1 MNKHCYRIVFNKLR
15 GLLMAV
21 AETVMSRGKVLGT
34 GVSEGCAAWSKARFG
49 AVRMLSVAIWSAL
62 GLVTWIDTSS
72 AQIVADR
79 NAPANQQAT
88 ILNAA
93 NGVPLVNIQ
102 TPSAAGVS
110 RNTYSQFDVQ
120 QQGAILNNSVG
131 NVQTQL
137 GGWVQGN
144 PWLAAGSARVILNE
158 VNSSNPSLL
167 RGYVEVAGSRAQVV
181 IANPS
186 GVSCDGCGFINASR
200 STLTTG
206 TPIVNNGSLEGYR
219 VQGGVISI
227 TGAGMDASTSDY
239 TDLIARS
246 VQVNAGIWANKLA
259 VTVGANQVNADNTQA
274 VSIQGTGVAP
284 TIGIDVA
291 QLGGMYAG
299 KIILVGTEAGVGVR
313 NAGQIGASAG
323 DIVLTANGRLEN
335 TGSITSVQALKIN
348 VAQDIQNQQGT
359 LAANQDVT
367 LNAASID
374 NTQGLIGS
382 AQGAVSVTA
391 SSGAVNNTT
400 GRIVAASAMT
410 ISAQGVNN
418 AGGTLSG
425 GQLSLNSQ
433 SQAINNEGGTIAAT
447 GINGGDGTL
456 DIQSGALN
464 NNTGL
469 ISAQGAL
476 SINTNGQTLVNTNTA
491 TTGGIIG
498 QSTVALITGD
508 LNNQAGYIGS
518 AGNLSIN
525 SHAIDNSQSGVVSSD
540 ANLDIVGTSLN
551 NASGLLHSGQ
561 SLAINADSID
571 NSNTSGSNQGIEGDV
586 VALTANTI
594 GNQSGAIRSNTATTL
609 TSGGA
614 IDNTQG
620 TISSVGTVVVQDTN
634 LASKSLAV
642 TNTGGTLIAGQQLSV
657 DSASLSGDG
666 NLLSQGD
673 LAVKVDA
680 DLNQSGQL
688 LANGTATV
696 QTAGTLTNTAAMLA
710 GTALNVTAATINN
723 ETNGEMAANTVS
735 LNATSSHTLNNRGLI
750 NGSDTFIDT
759 ITLNNL
765 GTGRIY
771 GDHVAI
777 SADSVTNAAE
787 NGIAPVIAARSRLD
801 IGANSITN
809 SEDAMLFS
817 AGDLAIGGSLDS
829 NHQATGQAAVL
840 NNSSA
845 TIEAL
850 GDLDIAAS
858 QINNNNL
865 HLTTA
870 DVVTGSQGMTEYQGS
885 GSGNRYAA
893 GTPDVYTY
901 VDESVHLH
909 TPEGNFE
916 QWTQYNYTRTM
927 TQTVVQSTDPGKILS
942 GGNMNITADTLNN
955 NDSTI
960 LAGGN
965 LTGNVTS
972 LNNVATQGTLTT
984 TDSGTATSYWR
995 NQKKGTD
1002 DTGSSSA
1009 AYQPAPSIQSISLT
1023 TTAYHGNSASAVTGN
1038 TAPSISAVTG
1048 THNTTPIAQVSQ
1060 PNSDLSVRTGG
1071 INASLP
1077 NNSLFQYQSTP
1088 GSHYLIATDP
1098 AYANYKTWLSSDY
1111 MLNALSLDPALMQT
1125 RLGDG
1130 FYEQR
1135 LVNEQVAQLTGN
1147 RYLAGYTDDQSEYQA
1162 LMNNGVTVAQ
1172 PLQLTPGVALTA
1184 AQMAALTSDIV
1195 WLVSQTVT
1203 LPNGQTTQALVPQV
1217 YVHVKDGDLQ
1227 PSGSLIAGNNVNLNV
1242 ANNLVNSGTI
1252 AGQNLAAL
1260 TAQNVQNLNGRI
1272 TGNNVTVQAM
1282 NDLSN
1287 IGGVITAANS
1297 LTATAGHDLNVI
1309 STTSTQTGAQ
1319 GTTTNINSVAGLSVT
1334 GSNGTLIAAAGHDM
1348 NVNGAIVSNGDGSG
1362 TGAGTTTLVAGND
1375 INLGTVTQGNSHNIV
1390 WDSKNQ
1396 RQDST
1401 TVQTGST
1408 IQTQGDL
1415 TLQSGQDINA
1425 QGASITSNA
1434 GTAQLLAGRDI
1445 NLTTAQTTQAVDEAH
1460 QHKGKS
1466 GWFSSKTIT
1475 TRDTLDQTMAQGTTV
1490 SGNTTVIAAN
1500 HDLNLTGSNA
1510 VSTAGTSLS
1519 AGTDVNVAAATNT
1532 VQQSHLRDEK
1542 TSGLFSGGGIGVT
1555 LGMQQQ
1561 TTTQNDVQT
1570 TASASTVGST
1580 NGNVNLAAGNR
1591 YTQTGSDVIAPQ
1603 GDINITAKHVNIEE
1617 ARNTDTN
1624 TVETKF
1630 KQSGLTLAVTS
1641 PVISALQS
1649 AQQMKQ
1655 AASQT
1660 SDGRM
1665 KALAAGVAAS
1675 DVYKVVDAVSSNP
1688 SQGGGN
1694 IGISLT
1700 IGSSQSDSQTKQSSN
1715 TAAGSTVISGGN
1727 ANINATGAGQDSNLT
1742 IQGSTVQ
1749 AGNNVNL
1756 QADNQISLLAASNTD
1771 EQHSTNNS
1779 SSAGVGVAIQF
1790 GSNGAAFGVTA
1801 SASAGRG
1808 NADGADQSWTNTHVV
1823 AGNQLTMQSG
1833 GDTNIKGAVVNG
1845 NQVAA
1850 NVGSNLNIESLQ
1862 DTSQYD
1868 SKQQNIGG
1876 SVTVGMGFSG
1886 SVSYSNG
1893 SAHSDYASVVEQSG
1907 IKAGDGGFNVNV
1919 TGNTDLKGGIIASSQ
1934 QAVQEAKNT
1943 LRTGSLT
1950 TSDIQ
1955 NHASA
1960 NASTSGI
1967 GLSSDM
1973 LSQGTYG
1980 AAKAIGSSLINNGSE
1995 SGASS
2000 GITRS
2005 AVSGGDI
2012 TVTDDATQQALTGKT
2027 AEQTITSLNRDTT
2040 NAQTAV
2046 QKLDVQAMQREVL
2059 ANQKISQAVYDKV
2072 TAVTDAV
2079 YTSDNGAKKVML
2091 LKQCDA
2097 GENGCGANGRKATE
2111 VDVTNTPLVTGPDGT
2126 VYVFNNGINN
2136 TEAES
2141 LDNAAKQ
2148 LGDKALEQG
2157 IYVVVNPYT
2166 GNIVSELVYA
2176 GLDKLREITGA
2187 FGMSNAAAANID
2199 LRQVIQ
2205 QYNQNAP
2212 EGQQLQLIT
2221 EADHSRG
2228 SMTSSI
2234 ATQYQV
2240 QNGDAQVPLGT
2251 VTFNGGAANAERMA
2265 NAVQQ
2270 ATSGNATQG
2279 LVYEATHQN
2288 DLVGTLVGGN
2298 TVTGGN
2304 SINFSNAHS
2313 SYTADIPR
2321 ELNNSDQVN
2330 PLRVLTDAAW
2340 GSGQISEPIHVTP
2353 PTDRGTR
2360 K

>member
-21 AETVMSRGKVLGT
+21 AETVMSRGKALGT

-219 VQGGVISI
+219 VQGGAISI

-274 VSIQGTGVAP
+274 VAIQGTGVAP

-323 DIVLTANGRLEN
+323 DIVVTANGRLEN
-335 TGSITSVQALKIN
+335 TGSITSVQALNIN

-359 LAANQDVT
+359 LAANQNVT

-391 SSGAVNNTT
+391 NSGAVNNTT

-410 ISAQGVNN
+410 VSAQGVNN

-447 GINGGDGTL
+447 GVNGGDGTL

-498 QSTVALITGD
+498 QSTVALITDD

-594 GNQSGAIRSNTATTL
+594 GNQSGAIRSNTSTTL

-620 TISSVGTVVVQDTN
+620 TISSTGTIAVQDAN

-696 QTAGTLTNTAAMLA
+696 QTAGTLTNTASMLA

-723 ETNGEMAANTVS
+723 ETNGEMAANAVS

-850 GDLDIAAS
+850 GNLDIAAS

-916 QWTQYNYTRTM
+916 QWTQYNYTRTT

-1023 TTAYHGNSASAVTGN
+1023 TTAYQGNSASAVTGN

-1172 PLQLTPGVALTA
+1172 SLQLTPGVALTA

-1282 NDLSN
+1282 NDLNN

-1297 LTATAGHDLNVI
+1297 LTATAGHDLNII

-1415 TLQSGQDINA
+1415 TLQTGQDINA

-1434 GTAQLLAGRDI
+1434 GAAQLLAGRDI

-1475 TRDTLDQTMAQGTTV
+1475 TRDTLDQTTAQGTTV

-1519 AGTDVNVAAATNT
+1519 AGTDINVAAATNT

-1591 YTQTGSDVIAPQ
+1591 YTQTGSDIIAPQ
-1603 GDINITAKHVNIEE
+1603 GDINITAKQVNIEE

-1630 KQSGLTLAVTS
+1630 KQSGLTLALTS
-1641 PVISALQS
+1641 PVISAIQT
-1649 AQQMKQ
+1649 ANQMKQ
-1655 AASQT
+1655 ASSQT

-1665 KALAAGVAAS
+1665 QILAAATTGLAAKS
-1675 DVYKVVDAVSSNP
+1675 AVDAVQSNP
-1688 SQGGGN
+1688 SQAGGVN
-1694 IGISLT
+1694 LSLSIGA
-1700 IGSSQSDSQTKQSSN
+1700 SQSKSTVTETSN
-1715 TAAGSTVISGGN
+1715 TAAGSTVAAGNNVNIS
-1727 ANINATGAGQDSNLT
+1727 AAGAGQDSNLT
-1742 IQGSTVQ
+1742 IQGSNVT
-1749 AGNNVNL
+1749 AGNNINL
-1756 QADNQISLLAASNTD
+1756 QADNQINLQAAANTD
-1771 EQHSTNNS
+1771 SQHSTNNS
-1779 SSAGVGVAIQF
+1779 SSASLGISIGTSGF
-1790 GSNGAAFGVTA
+1790 LVTA
-1801 SASAGRG
+1801 SASGGRG
-1808 NADGADQSWTNTHVV
+1808 NADGTDQNWTNTHVT
-1823 AGNQLTMQSG
+1823 AGDQLVMQSG
-1833 GDTNIKGAVVNG
+1833 GDTNIKGAVASG
-1845 NQVAA
+1845 SQVTT
-1850 NVGSNLNIESLQ
+1850 NVGGNLNIESLQ

-1868 SKQQNIGG
+1868 SKQQSIGG
-1876 SVTVGMGFSG
+1876 SISVGMGMMGG
-1886 SVSYSNG
+1886 SLSLSN
-1893 SAHSDYASVVEQSG
+1893 SKINSDYASVSEQSG
-1907 IKAGDGGFNVNV
+1907 IKTGDQGFNVNV
-1919 TGNTDLKGGIIASSQ
+1919 AGNTDLKGGAITSTQAAVDSSS
-1934 QAVQEAKNT
+1934 NSFT
-1943 LRTGSLT
+1943 TGSLS

-1955 NHASA
+1955 NHASYDA
-1960 NASTSGI
+1960 HAIGVGLGAGVNTTGKYQLSGTGAGVGSDSGNASSTTQAAISGIAGNKDARTGDKETGIQKIFDADKVQKEINAQVTITQAFGVEAHKALDSYVESTRKNLQEQLKNASTDIDRAAIQKDLSDLRLQEQALNILI
-1967 GLSSDM
+1967 G
-1973 LSQGTYG
+1973 
-1980 AAKAIGSSLINNGSE
+1980 
-1995 SGASS
+1995 
-2000 GITRS
+2000 
-2005 AVSGGDI
+2005 AVSGTGEAAVTKEALSTAADQMRQLMI
-2012 TVTDDATQQALTGKT
+2012 KDSQTFAGVTDGTTKLTNDTGVSNGVRDDGHKVGGTRIDLDLLCGAGNQRCVIQKDTDGNPVLDANGNTQLALNSKGQVQFIGSLADFLKT
-2027 AEQTITSLNRDTT
+2027 DDG
-2040 NAQTAV
+2040 
-2046 QKLDVQAMQREVL
+2046 QKLA
-2059 ANQKISQAVYDKV
+2059 
-2072 TAVTDAV
+2072 
-2079 YTSDNGAKKVML
+2079 GATGGI
-2091 LKQCDA
+2091 Q
-2097 GENGCGANGRKATE
+2097 GA
-2111 VDVTNTPLVTGPDGT
+2111 PGT
-2126 VYVFNNGINN
+2126 LFG
-2136 TEAES
+2136 
-2141 LDNAAKQ
+2141 
-2148 LGDKALEQG
+2148 
-2157 IYVVVNPYT
+2157 
-2166 GNIVSELVYA
+2166 YA
-2176 GLDKLREITGA
+2176 YQPGSWQDKLIEA
-2187 FGMSNAAAANID
+2187 FS
-2199 LRQVIQ
+2199 
-2205 QYNQNAP
+2205 
-2212 EGQQLQLIT
+2212 
-2221 EADHSRG
+2221 
-2228 SMTSSI
+2228 
-2234 ATQYQV
+2234 
-2240 QNGDAQVPLGT
+2240 GT
-2251 VTFNGGAANAERMA
+2251 HDYVGGKLSGLYDD
-2265 NAVQQ
+2265 Q
-2270 ATSGNATQG
+2270 GNATRG
-2279 LVYEATHQN
+2279 RSDTEITAQN
-2288 DLVGTLVGGN
+2288 TWSASGAIVVSTPFAMSEFLSPQAWQAI
-2298 TVTGGN
+2298 
-2304 SINFSNAHS
+2304 SI
-2313 SYTADIPR
+2313 
-2321 ELNNSDQVN
+2321 L
-2330 PLRVLTDAAW
+2330 LKAA
-2340 GSGQISEPIHVTP
+2340 Q
-2353 PTDRGTR
+2353 
-2360 K
+2360 